1 MLKGNNFFGEVFNL
15 YSRVKVKKENR
26 DFYNLNTIVYY
37 LADIEKSIIS
47 AKNVYEIDIKSA
59 FPTICRILFE
69 KERKFIDRLDELQ
82 EDKLAR
88 NIFISTTL
96 KETEYLKQLNLI
108 AKMIISSIL
117 MDADPEAKPLELKK
131 DGIVYAGKRIDS
143 GSLYRYF
150 TDKGFT
156 IRTTPYSKYIRY
168 QRTSHYLSGEK
179 TLTIK
184 GVFKDRPRFLSDLA
198 TKILSKED
206 VDFDTVDKIYSNLY
220 FEIVQQNMLDEVFM
234 KYYACDGRKY
244 LNKQF
249 RYDKLGP
256 ITQIKNL
263 SPKSYLKL
271 FIYPLLNLD

>member
-1 MLKGNNFFGEVFNL
+1 MLQGNNFFSEVFNL
-15 YSRVKVKKENR
+15 YSQIKVKKENR
-26 DFYNLNTIVYY
+26 NFYNLNTIVYY
-37 LADIEKSIIS
+37 LADIQRSIIS
-47 AKNVYEIDIKSA
+47 ANNVYEIDIRSA
-59 FPTICRILFE
+59 FPTICRIMFKEE
-69 KERKFIDRLDELQ
+69 KKFIDRLDELQ

-117 MDADPEAKPLELKK
+117 MDADPEANPLELKK
-131 DGIVYAGKRIDS
+131 DGIVYVGKRIDG

-168 QRTSHYLSGEK
+168 QRTSHYLSEEK

-184 GVFKDRPRFLSDLA
+184 GVFKDRPQFLSDLA
-198 TKILSKED
+198 TKILNKEE
-206 VDFDTVDKIYSNLY
+206 VDFDPVVKIYSNLY
-220 FEIVQQNMLDEVFM
+220 FEIIQQNMLDEVFM

-244 LNKQF
+244 LNNQF
-249 RYDKLGP
+249 RYDKLHT
-256 ITQIKNL
+256 ISQIKNL

>member
-1 MLKGNNFFGEVFNL
+1 MLKGNNFFSEVFNL
-15 YSRVKVKKENR
+15 YSQVKVKKENK

-37 LADIEKSIIS
+37 LADVQKSIVS
-47 AKNVYEIDIKSA
+47 ANNVYEIDIKSA
-59 FPTICRILFE
+59 FPTICRIMFKEE
-69 KERKFIDRLDELQ
+69 KEFIEQLDKLQ

-108 AKMIISSIL
+108 AKMIISSVL
-117 MDADPEAKPLELKK
+117 MDADPEANPLELKK
-131 DGIVYAGKRIDS
+131 DGIVYAGKRIDG

-156 IRTTPYSKYIRY
+156 IRTIPYSRYIRY
-168 QRTSHYLSGEK
+168 QRTSHYLSEEK
-179 TLTIK
+179 ELAIK
-184 GVFKDRPRFLSDLA
+184 GIFKDRPRFLSNLA
-198 TKILSKED
+198 AKILNKENI
-206 VDFDTVDKIYSNLY
+206 DFDSIDKIYSNIY
-220 FEIVQQNMLDEVFM
+220 FEIIRQNMLDEMFM

-244 LNKQF
+244 LNNQF
-249 RYDKLGP
+249 RYDKLHT
-256 ITQIKNL
+256 ISQIKNL

>member
-1 MLKGNNFFGEVFNL
+1 MLQGNNFFSEVFNL
-15 YSRVKVKKENR
+15 YSQIKVKKENR
-26 DFYNLNTIVYY
+26 NFYNLNTIVYY
-37 LADIEKSIIS
+37 LADIQRSIIS
-47 AKNVYEIDIKSA
+47 ANNVYEIDIRSA
-59 FPTICRILFE
+59 FPTICRIMFKEE
-69 KERKFIDRLDELQ
+69 KKFIDRLDELQ

-117 MDADPEAKPLELKK
+117 MDADPEANPLELKK
-131 DGIVYAGKRIDS
+131 DGIVYVGKRIDG

-168 QRTSHYLSGEK
+168 QRTSHYLSEEK
-179 TLTIK
+179 TLTVK
-184 GVFKDRPRFLSDLA
+184 GVFKDRPQFLSDLS
-198 TKILSKED
+198 TKILNKEE
-206 VDFDTVDKIYSNLY
+206 VDFDPVVKIYSNLY
-220 FEIVQQNMLDEVFM
+220 FEIIQQNMLDEVFM

-244 LNKQF
+244 LNNQF
-249 RYDKLGP
+249 RYDKLHT
-256 ITQIKNL
+256 ISQIKNL

>member
-1 MLKGNNFFGEVFNL
+1 MLKGNNFFSEVFNI
-15 YSRVKVKKENR
+15 YSQVKVKKENR

-37 LADIEKSIIS
+37 LADIEKSIVS
-47 AKNVYEIDIKSA
+47 FNDVYEIDIRSA
-59 FPTICRILFE
+59 FPSICRILFE
-69 KERKFIDRLDELQ
+69 KEKGFIEKLDELQ

-156 IRTTPYSKYIRY
+156 IRTTPYSRYIRY
-168 QRTSHYLSGEK
+168 QRTSHYLSEEK
-179 TLTIK
+179 KLTVK
-184 GVFKDRPRFLSDLA
+184 GVFKDRPPFLSKLA
-198 TKILSKED
+198 ERVLNEEEID
-206 VDFDTVDKIYSNLY
+206 WDFVDKIYSNKY
-220 FEIVQQNMLDEVFM
+220 FEIIRQNVLDEVFS
-234 KYYACDGRKY
+234 KYYRCDGGKY
-244 LNKQF
+244 LNNQF
-249 RYDKLGP
+249 RYDRIRTIAG
-256 ITQIKNL
+256 IKNL

>member
-1 MLKGNNFFGEVFNL
+1 MLQGNNFFSEVFDL
-15 YSRVKVKKENR
+15 YSRIKVKKINR
-26 DFYNLNTIVYY
+26 DFYNLSTIVYY
-37 LADIEKSIIS
+37 LADVQKSIVS
-47 AKNVYEIDIKSA
+47 ANNVYEIDIRSA
-59 FPTICRILFE
+59 FPTICRIMFDKE
-69 KERKFIDRLDELQ
+69 KEFIEKLDELQ

-117 MDADPEAKPLELKK
+117 MDADPEANPLELKK
-131 DGIVYAGKRIDS
+131 DGIVYVGKRINS

-150 TDKGFT
+150 TDKGFI

-168 QRTSHYLSGEK
+168 QRTSHYLSEEK
-179 TLTIK
+179 ELTIK

-198 TKILSKED
+198 AKILNKEEI
-206 VDFDTVDKIYSNLY
+206 DFDTINKIYSNIY
-220 FEIVQQNMLDEVFM
+220 FEIIRQNMLDEVFM
-234 KYYACDGRKY
+234 KYYACDGKKY
-244 LNKQF
+244 LNKDF
-249 RYDKLGP
+249 RYDKLKTV
-256 ITQIKNL
+256 TQIKNL

>member
-1 MLKGNNFFGEVFNL
+1 MLKGNNFFSEVFNL
-15 YSRVKVKKENR
+15 YSRIKVKKENE

-47 AKNVYEIDIKSA
+47 AKDVYEIDIRSA
-59 FPTICRILFE
+59 FPTICRIMFKEE
-69 KERKFIDRLDELQ
+69 KEFIERLDELQ

-108 AKMIISSIL
+108 AKMIISSVL

-131 DGIVYAGKRIDS
+131 DGIVYVGNPIDG
-143 GSLYRYF
+143 GSLYKHF

-156 IRTTPYSKYIRY
+156 IRSTPYSRYIRY
-168 QRTSHYLSGEK
+168 QRTSYYLSEEK
-179 TLTIK
+179 DLTIK
-184 GVFKDRPRFLSDLA
+184 GIFKDRPPFLSNLA
-198 TKILSKED
+198 AEILRGKE
-206 VDFDTVDKIYSNLY
+206 VDWTSVDKIYSNIY
-220 FEIVQQNMLDEVFM
+220 FEIIRQNMLDEVFM

-244 LNKQF
+244 LNNQF
-249 RYDKLGP
+249 RYDKLHT
-256 ITQIKNL
+256 ISQIKNL

>member
-1 MLKGNNFFGEVFNL
+1 MLKGNDFFSEVFNL
-15 YSRVKVKKENR
+15 YSQIKVKKENK

-37 LADIEKSIIS
+37 LADVEKSIVS
-47 AKNVYEIDIKSA
+47 ANDVYEIDIRSA

-69 KERKFIDRLDELQ
+69 HEKEFIERLDELQ
-82 EDKLAR
+82 EDKLSR

-131 DGIVYAGKRIDS
+131 DGIVYAGNRVDG
-143 GSLYRYF
+143 GSLYKYF

-156 IRTTPYSKYIRY
+156 IRTTPYSRYIRY
-168 QRTSHYLSGEK
+168 QRTSHYLSEEK

-184 GVFKDRPRFLSDLA
+184 GVFKDRPRYLSDLA
-198 TKILSKED
+198 ARILNKED
-206 VDFDTVDKIYSNLY
+206 VDFITTEKIYSNIY
-220 FEIVQQNMLDEVFM
+220 FEIVRQNMLDEVFM

-244 LNKQF
+244 LNKDF
-249 RYDKLGP
+249 RYDRLRT
-256 ITQIKNL
+256 ITQIKNI

>member
-1 MLKGNNFFGEVFNL
+1 MLQGNNFFSEVFDL
-15 YSRVKVKKENR
+15 YSRIKVKKTNR
-26 DFYNLNTIVYY
+26 DFYNLSTIVYY
-37 LADIEKSIIS
+37 LADVQKSIVS
-47 AKNVYEIDIKSA
+47 ANNVYEIDIRSA
-59 FPTICRILFE
+59 FPTICRIMFAKE
-69 KERKFIDRLDELQ
+69 KEFIEKLDELQ

-117 MDADPEAKPLELKK
+117 MDADPEANPLELKK
-131 DGIVYAGKRIDS
+131 DGIVYVGKRINS

-150 TDKGFT
+150 TDKGFI
-156 IRTTPYSKYIRY
+156 IRTTPYSRYIRY

-179 TLTIK
+179 TLTVK

-198 TKILSKED
+198 AKILNKEEI
-206 VDFDTVDKIYSNLY
+206 DFDTINKIYSNIY
-220 FEIVQQNMLDEVFM
+220 FEIIRQNMLDEVFM
-234 KYYACDGRKY
+234 KYYACDGKKY
-244 LNKQF
+244 LNKDF
-249 RYDKLGP
+249 RYDKLKTV
-256 ITQIKNL
+256 TQIKNL